1 MGTQWA
7 VSGDY
12 VEACSCNFL
21 CPCGPSNMADPA
33 THDFC
38 KVALG
43 FEIKKG
49 HFGDVSLDNVKWIYV
64 AQSKAYMSVG
74 EWIGG
79 LIVDSEASDEQAAAI
94 EAICQKGGGQGWS
107 VVAPLVSDY
116 RGMERYPIIFEA
128 GKSVRVEGVIEQV
141 LEGVASPVSEGE
153 FLGLDNAGHP
163 VTSRL
168 NLARALKH
176 FINIFGIDWEDNSGT
191 NNGHFAPF
199 AWEGETG

>member
-1 MGTQWA
+1 
-7 VSGDY
+7 
-12 VEACSCNFL
+12 
-21 CPCGPSNMADPA
+21 
-33 THDFC
+33 
-38 KVALG
+38 
-43 FEIKKG
+43 
-49 HFGDVSLDNVKWIYV
+49 
-64 AQSKAYMSVG
+64 
-74 EWIGG
+74 
-79 LIVDSEASDEQAAAI
+79 
-94 EAICQKGGGQGWS
+94 
-107 VVAPLVSDY
+107 
-116 RGMERYPIIFEA
+116 MERYPIIFEA